1 MTTPTL
7 TAKIDTTTSTF
18 LPPGMSRLAACCC
31 GDVRPV
37 FSVLALACIF
47 LTSNI
52 FISGVTAACP
62 PLAGRMNI
70 QYDLSHDFV
79 EADNSYS
86 LNSRGISV
94 HGIGSAG
101 SWLGEVPWGVLSGVY
116 TPASPPVYLALKVS
130 HNLTRTHALAHAHAQ
145 FVAPVDMT
153 LTYVYVPEHLG
164 SAGTE
169 QTIQVIK
176 SPDGISYE
184 GFITVADKKTIP
196 AASSHVGYRVNVPL
210 LGRRAANRLW
220 WSCASGDQ
228 SPFPPPSFF
237 LRLLTIV
244 LTLITL

>member
-1 MTTPTL
+1 
-7 TAKIDTTTSTF
+7 
-18 LPPGMSRLAACCC
+18 MSRLAACCC

-130 HNLTRTHALAHAHAQ
+130 HNLTRTHAHTHTHTHA
-145 FVAPVDMT
+145 VC
-153 LTYVYVPEHLG
+153 
-164 SAGTE
+164 GTGGHDADLC
-169 QTIQVIK
+169 VRPRA
-176 SPDGISYE
+176 SGVGWDG
-184 GFITVADKKTIP
+184 ADD
-196 AASSHVGYRVNVPL
+196 
-210 LGRRAANRLW
+210 
-220 WSCASGDQ
+220 SGDQ
-228 SPFPPPSFF
+228 VAGRHLLRRLYHRGGQEDHSR
-237 LRLLTIV
+237 RLLPRGISRQRPSPW
-244 LTLITL
+244 